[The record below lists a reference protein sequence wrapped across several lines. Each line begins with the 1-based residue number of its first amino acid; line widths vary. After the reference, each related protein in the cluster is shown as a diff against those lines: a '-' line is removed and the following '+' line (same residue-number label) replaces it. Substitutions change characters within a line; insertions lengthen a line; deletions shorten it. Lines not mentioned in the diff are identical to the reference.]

1 MFLVDKKSVIYN
13 IYLVIEFIILLQ
25 INIIIANLGCRE
37 EEELLIYQRAIN
49 DAHILIPALSLH
61 YRLFITAF

>member
-1 MFLVDKKSVIYN
+1 MFLVDKKLVIYN
-13 IYLVIEFIILLQ
+13 IYLVIEFIILLR
-25 INIIIANLGCRE
+25 INIIIANLGCR